1 MAGGAGTAK
10 PTRRVRSQSARRSS
24 SIHRGPLCPFAP
36 LPLCPFVPL
45 CLCAFAPLF
54 LLASGCGY
62 MIGAPHQAQV
72 RTVHVPTFTSDAFRR
87 GIEYQLTEAVQKE
100 IQQRTP
106 FRIAKDPY
114 ADTRL
119 RGHIVNVRKDVLGE
133 SAFDDP
139 RELQLALAVEVA
151 WEDVRSGQI
160 LAQRQI
166 PITPETVHLL
176 SQAEFAPEIGQSQA
190 TATQLAVDRLA
201 QQVVDMMETPW

>member
-1 MAGGAGTAK
+1 MD
-10 PTRRVRSQSARRSS
+10 
-24 SIHRGPLCPFAP
+24 RGSLCSFAP
-36 LPLCPFVPL
+36 LS
-45 CLCAFAPLF
+45 LCAFAPLF
-54 LLASGCGY
+54 LLTSGCGY
-62 MIGAPHQAQV
+62 MIGAPYQAEV

-106 FRIAKDPY
+106 FKIVKGPY

-119 RGHIVNVRKDVLGE
+119 KGHIVDVHKDVLGE

-139 RELQLALAVEVA
+139 RELQLSLAVEVT
-151 WEDVRSGQI
+151 WEDIRSGEI

-166 PITPETVHLL
+166 AISPEMVHLL
-176 SQAEFAPEIGQSQA
+176 SQAEFAPEIGQSLA
-190 TATQLAVDRLA
+190 TATQIAIDRLA